1 MSSTEAEP
9 VYGAEERAQLLQVA
23 RDSIRHGLQ
32 HGAPLP
38 VDQRDYPPSLQAQRA
53 SFVTLHREGRLRGCI
68 GHLSAIQPLVVDVS
82 GNAYAAA
89 FQDPRFGP
97 LQKAE
102 LDEIDLEISVLSVPE
117 PLPYTDRE
125 DLLARIHPGVD
136 GLILTGPAG
145 HSGTFLPSV
154 WESLPR
160 PEEFLANLVL
170 KAGLP
175 LGYWSD
181 DIRMQRYT
189 TESIS

>member
-1 MSSTEAEP
+1 MSSTEPEP
-9 VYGAEERAQLLQVA
+9 VYGVDERAQLLQVA
-23 RDSIRHGLQ
+23 RNSIRHGLQ
-32 HGAPLP
+32 HGGPLE
-38 VDQRDYPPSLQAQRA
+38 VDYQEYPPSLQAQRA
-53 SFVTLHREGRLRGCI
+53 SFVTLHRDGRLRGCI
-68 GHLSAIQPLVVDVS
+68 GHLTAIQPLVVDVA

-89 FQDPRFGP
+89 FQDPRFP
-97 LQKAE
+97 PVQMAE
-102 LDEIDLEISVLSVPE
+102 LEDIDLEISVLSVPE
-117 PLPYTDRE
+117 PLPYADRE
-125 DLLARIHPGVD
+125 DLLARIRPGVD

-154 WESLPR
+154 WESLPQ
-160 PEEFLANLVL
+160 PQEFLSNLVL